1 MAFGVIRFGFP
12 DGDPPWHFGDQLY
25 WALFVTLIPPWVG
38 ALGGAGVGAFLY
50 ARAQFVSLP
59 RLTIEMSVLGATI
72 ALAVSQRML
81 PITWGIP
88 RLPAAA
94 FGVLTGGILS
104 ALRVL
109 LLKPLYWQKGRSI
122 GL

>member
-12 DGDPPWHFGDQLY
+12 DGDPPWHFWDQLY
-25 WALFVTLIPPWVG
+25 WALFVTPIPPWVG
-38 ALGGAGVGAFLY
+38 PLGGAGVGAFLY
-50 ARAQFVSLP
+50 ARAQRVSVA
-59 RLTIEMSVLGATI
+59 RLIIETSVLGATV

-94 FGVLTGGILS
+94 LGVLAGGILS
-104 ALRVL
+104 ALGVL
-109 LLKPLYWQKGRSI
+109 LLKPLYRQKGRSI